1 MFRFSSLL
9 FGLLTAMLSGT
20 LLIGC
25 AMASS
30 PAATSAPAA
39 RPAAGNPSDVNSGEL
54 SGETDGTGQA
64 PGPLASDAPLIVHT
78 GSMSLEV
85 NDLRATIDQATALV
99 SSLGGSVAESHE
111 QNSDGHQGAT
121 VTYRIPAERWTEA
134 LAGLRALGQRVL
146 SEDTDAQDV
155 TAQVIDLDARIAN
168 LQASELALQAIM
180 GRATTIT
187 DVLKVQQELTAVRG
201 DIESMIAQRDQ
212 LADQAALGTLEV
224 AYSVPVDE
232 AAVATSGWDF
242 GREVAG
248 AVAALVRVGQGLAS
262 LTVWLLIVVL
272 PVLIPLA
279 LIGYVAVRVR
289 RWYLGRHPAPRAPS
303 V

>member
-1 MFRFSSLL
+1 MGRLSIPAL
-9 FGLLTAMLSGT
+9 GMLAVMAVA
-20 LLIGC
+20 LVIGC
-25 AMASS
+25 SGA
-30 PAATSAPAA
+30 PASAPL
-39 RPAAGNPSDVNSGEL
+39 RDLGNSADTSDVDPLAGAPGSDD
-54 SGETDGTGQA
+54 ETNQA
-64 PGPLASDAPLIVHT
+64 PGDAPADGALIVHT

-85 NDLRATIDQATALV
+85 TDLRATIDQATGLV
-99 SSLGGSVAESHE
+99 SRVGGSVAESHE
-111 QNSDGHQGAT
+111 QNSEGHQGAT

-168 LQASELALQAIM
+168 FQASELALQGIM

-187 DVLKVQQELTAVRG
+187 DVLKVQEELSAVRG
-201 DIESMIAQRDQ
+201 DIESMIAQRDH

-232 AAVATSGWDF
+232 AAVATSGWDL

-248 AVAALVRVGQGLAS
+248 ALAALVRLGQGLAS
-262 LTVWLLIVVL
+262 LTVWLVIVVL
-272 PVLIPLA
+272 PVLIPVGLIAYIA
-279 LIGYVAVRVR
+279 LRVR
-289 RWYLGRHPAPRAPS
+289 RRYIRRQAAQQTPS

>member
-1 MFRFSSLL
+1 MFRFSSVSVVLL
-9 FGLLTAMLSGT
+9 VTASIGVLV
-20 LLIGC
+20 LGC
-25 AMASS
+25 AAASS

-39 RPAAGNPSDVNSGEL
+39 RPAAGNPGEL
-54 SGETDGTGQA
+54 SGDTDGSGQA
-64 PGPLASDAPLIVHT
+64 PGPMASDAPLIVHT
-78 GSMSLEV
+78 GSMALEV
-85 NDLRATIDQATALV
+85 TALRPAIDQATALV

-111 QNSDGHQGAT
+111 QNSDGHQGAS
-121 VTYRIPAERWTEA
+121 VTYRIPAERWAEA

-168 LQASELALQAIM
+168 LQASELALQGIM

-232 AAVATSGWDF
+232 AAVASSGWDF
-242 GREVAG
+242 GREVDG
-248 AVAALVRVGQGLAS
+248 AFAALVRVGQGLAS

-289 RWYLGRHPAPRAPS
+289 RWYLRRHPALQTPS